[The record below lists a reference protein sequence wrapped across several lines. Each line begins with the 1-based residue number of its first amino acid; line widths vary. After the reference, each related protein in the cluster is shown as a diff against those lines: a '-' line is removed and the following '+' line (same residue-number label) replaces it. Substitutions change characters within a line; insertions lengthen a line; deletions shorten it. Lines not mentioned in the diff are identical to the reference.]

1 MWRHSAATGAA
12 LFCHRWRLAPQLSR
26 RSLKTPASEMAR
38 SVQAGSVERAGMRAA
53 QGGTNAMFDEMKRG
67 FRAAAISLM
76 LCMPLVSSLA
86 RADDC
91 RDALIAESCA
101 CQS

>member
-1 MWRHSAATGAA
+1 
-12 LFCHRWRLAPQLSR
+12 
-26 RSLKTPASEMAR
+26 
-38 SVQAGSVERAGMRAA
+38 MRAA

-67 FRAAAISLM
+67 FRAAAISLV

-101 CQS
+101 CQSSEREQRSASDQSSPGKKESKARKSMKVRIAQGSTPSTVANENGVAER